1 MRKRIVSMA
10 AVAVMVLSLTGCTAP
25 WADKD
30 NKKGGNAIRIDADN
44 NATETD
50 VFDSERVDEKVDEIN
65 RYVDSYFY
73 FDKDIEKQEEAIY
86 DGIMAGLD
94 DPYSVYYTKEEYEQL
109 LEEDSGEYVGVGA
122 VVNQNE
128 DKAVFVVR
136 PIPDSPAEEA
146 GMMAGD
152 QIVEVDGT
160 KIVDQDLMLVV
171 DLIRGDKEGT
181 TAHIKVYRESTKEYI
196 DFEMV
201 RRVVENYSVY
211 HEMIDDIGYI
221 EIQQFYENTP
231 KEFKAAVEDVIS
243 KGAKGIIFDVR
254 DNPGGLV
261 TSVTDMCDYIMG
273 DGVIL
278 TIEDKEGRTLNEYKS
293 DEQQQVNI
301 PMVVIANGNSASAA
315 EIFTGAL
322 KDCGKATVVGTQTF
336 GKGIVQSVI
345 PLSDGTAIKL
355 TIAKYFTPSGNDIHE
370 IGISPD
376 YVVELPDNRDYAVGI
391 EGEDDTQLAKAIE
404 VIQAQIN

>member
-136 PIPDSPAEEA
+136 PIPNSPAEEA

-278 TIEDKEGRTLNEYKS
+278 TIEDKEGRTVNEYKS

-391 EGEDDTQLAKAIE
+391 EREDDTQLAKAIE